1 MKQTEQERWREYTEE
16 RKRLD
21 RLGLSP
27 DEYAKA
33 VRELARKCGV

>member
-1 MKQTEQERWREYTEE
+1 MKPSKQERWHEYTEAK
-16 RKRLD
+16 KRLD
-21 RLGLSP
+21 RLGLSY